1 MGILDEDVA
10 AVRAASDIVGVISQ
24 HVQLRRVGQRWQGLC
39 PFHSEK
45 TPSFS
50 VNANEGVYYCLAGE
64 TPVITWDGIR
74 EIRDL
79 AGRTARI
86 LTERGRWVDAPF
98 RSFGVQPLMRVTLT
112 RNQQQKE
119 VYATPE
125 HRWLVRGRGT
135 ARYERTTRQ
144 LTTGHA
150 LSWSFPQNRTRT
162 MGDLSPFGV
171 AHGIAFGDGT
181 RFNGFVAVDLHG
193 DKDAQLLKWFP
204 LSRTMECRRPN
215 GSRFVKVLDLPIS
228 FKEPPSLDEAATYL
242 AGWLAGYLA
251 ADGHVDAE
259 GTVSLSSAKRGDLEF
274 VREVCTR
281 LGIGTYG
288 VTTQV
293 RTGFDGREPSA
304 LHRVHLITEDL
315 DERFFLIDQH
325 RRRFAGAQKAWLRR
339 GWVVRSVEE
348 TERIEEVFCAE
359 VEGTH
364 NFALEDNI
372 LTGNCFGCQV
382 SGDVITFVREVEHL
396 GFPEAVEWLA
406 AKAGIT
412 LRYSDHNE
420 TEGRKRRSR
429 LIEIMAKAVD
439 WYHDRLLS
447 GADAGA
453 ARSYLRKRGIDGDVV
468 RDYRLGWAPDAWD
481 ELCRALRLDER
492 DARDTGLGRMNRR
505 GRLQD
510 HFRARVLFPIHDAEG
525 HPVSFG
531 GRILPGGEGPGNQ
544 GKYKNTTETPLYNK
558 SRVLYGL
565 DRAKGAIV
573 RDGTAVICEGYTDVI
588 GFHRAGVP
596 LAVATCGTAL
606 TDEHVALL
614 HRFAA
619 RRLVLSFDADSAG
632 QAAAERF
639 YQWEREHDLEVAV
652 ADLPP
657 GKDPADVAKSDPAR
671 LVAAVEG
678 ATPFLRFR
686 LDRAF
691 AAADLSS
698 NEGRARAAER
708 ALAVIAEHP
717 TDLVRDQYVMDV
729 ASRCRIE
736 PDRLRGQLDRLRAR
750 PRSGARPAGGPA
762 RDGRGSRGGRGGGRS
777 SDRVI
782 PNEPPDLPRDDRMAG
797 AAGSAVPAPSATGR
811 NGARRPEREGPAV
824 EVLRHAVHNPEAVSR
839 WLAGE
844 LFDDPMHVDAY
855 QALLGSDTHAAAL
868 TTAPP
873 PVAGLL
879 ARLLVEEPTS
889 EPFDAVRRLLTEVAR
904 REIGTLRLV
913 GATADDPAR
922 SLSELAFLTRAVDEL
937 RDPSAAAGSADRL
950 LAWLRQRVGDG
961 G

>member
-1 MGILDEDVA
+1 
-10 AVRAASDIVGVISQ
+10 
-24 HVQLRRVGQRWQGLC
+24 
-39 PFHSEK
+39 
-45 TPSFS
+45 
-50 VNANEGVYYCLAGE
+50 
-64 TPVITWDGIR
+64 
-74 EIRDL
+74 
-79 AGRTARI
+79 
-86 LTERGRWVDAPF
+86 
-98 RSFGVQPLMRVTLT
+98 
-112 RNQQQKE
+112 
-119 VYATPE
+119 
-125 HRWLVRGRGT
+125 
-135 ARYERTTRQ
+135 
-144 LTTGHA
+144 
-150 LSWSFPQNRTRT
+150 
-162 MGDLSPFGV
+162 
-171 AHGIAFGDGT
+171 
-181 RFNGFVAVDLHG
+181 
-193 DKDAQLLKWFP
+193 
-204 LSRTMECRRPN
+204 
-215 GSRFVKVLDLPIS
+215 
-228 FKEPPSLDEAATYL
+228 
-242 AGWLAGYLA
+242 
-251 ADGHVDAE
+251 
-259 GTVSLSSAKRGDLEF
+259 
-274 VREVCTR
+274 
-281 LGIGTYG
+281 
-288 VTTQV
+288 
-293 RTGFDGREPSA
+293 
-304 LHRVHLITEDL
+304 
-315 DERFFLIDQH
+315 
-325 RRRFAGAQKAWLRR
+325 
-339 GWVVRSVEE
+339 
-348 TERIEEVFCAE
+348 
-359 VEGTH
+359 
-364 NFALEDNI
+364 
-372 LTGNCFGCQV
+372 
-382 SGDVITFVREVEHL
+382 
-396 GFPEAVEWLA
+396 
-406 AKAGIT
+406 
-412 LRYSDHNE
+412 
-420 TEGRKRRSR
+420 
-429 LIEIMAKAVD
+429 
-439 WYHDRLLS
+439 
-447 GADAGA
+447 
-453 ARSYLRKRGIDGDVV
+453 
-468 RDYRLGWAPDAWD
+468 
-481 ELCRALRLDER
+481 
-492 DARDTGLGRMNRR
+492 
-505 GRLQD
+505 
-510 HFRARVLFPIHDAEG
+510 
-525 HPVSFG
+525 
-531 GRILPGGEGPGNQ
+531 
-544 GKYKNTTETPLYNK
+544 
-558 SRVLYGL
+558 
-565 DRAKGAIV
+565 
-573 RDGTAVICEGYTDVI
+573 
-588 GFHRAGVP
+588 
-596 LAVATCGTAL
+596 VATCGTAL

-868 TTAPP
+868 ATAPP